1 MNSTNI
7 MTNIFEIDENWDELS
22 WVDRLRLENT
32 TWSSQD
38 NNQFCPGLS
47 VPPVWDPPFHRY
59 RPVVQR
65 AYRADGKRLRDGG
78 GLGSPLLVDP
88 ASHAWVDPLQVIREC
103 IESFCADS
111 QPTICTVCS
120 SDRKKHLAVSPDLRG
135 RKQFHQ

>member
-1 MNSTNI
+1 
-7 MTNIFEIDENWDELS
+7 MTQDVVLPSAILDPSLLAPLPSEIELPSVHLYVCPFSDELLPSCDENWDELS

-88 ASHAWVDPLQVIREC
+88 ASHAWADPLQVIREC
-103 IESFCADS
+103 IESFC
-111 QPTICTVCS
+111 V
-120 SDRKKHLAVSPDLRG
+120 
-135 RKQFHQ
+135 